1 MAPGLPR
8 VAANDSNMDFIV
20 FGKESEAT
28 ESQLRKFFGSRYK
41 KDVTVF
47 QQSWIEN
54 RSKKNESEICLGIEC
69 YWN

>member
-20 FGKESEAT
+20 LGKESEAT
-28 ESQLRKFFGSRYK
+28 ESQLRRIFGSRYK

-47 QQSWIEN
+47 KQS
-54 RSKKNESEICLGIEC
+54 
-69 YWN
+69 